1 MTSSGL
7 RAPTAAPEMWKRY
20 SDYLRKA
27 PELVVRWRD
36 RETPATGYLVINSL
50 RGGACG
56 GGTRMR
62 PGVTSSE
69 VNYLAK
75 AMELKFALTGPPIG
89 GAKSGIDFDPSDPRK
104 PEVLERWYRAIRP
117 YLQHCYGTG
126 GDLGVDEMEDV
137 LPCFGRIGLR
147 HPQEGVVRGHLRL
160 TDGRFDDVIRMID
173 DGVKAPVATGVAA
186 PGLPFTISDLITG
199 YGVAR
204 TVEKFLAAR
213 GSGAEGARV
222 LLEGFGNVG
231 ASCALFLA
239 RSGARIV
246 GISDAEKVLI
256 DPAGVDAGGIENLI
270 RRGRRKLI
278 PDDDPRVHRG
288 EARGRFWE
296 TPADVFV
303 AAALSGTIDAERLNQ
318 LDELGVHVLA
328 CGANQPFREASM
340 GATDIQR
347 EADRRFSV
355 LPDILANCGMARTF
369 SFLMESTADSSPHRI
384 FDAVDRTVEDT
395 LVQVLDRAGDEDRD
409 LLAATLGLSLDRIAA
424 AE

>member
-1 MTSSGL
+1 
-7 RAPTAAPEMWKRY
+7 
-20 SDYLRKA
+20 
-27 PELVVRWRD
+27 
-36 RETPATGYLVINSL
+36 
-50 RGGACG
+50 
-56 GGTRMR
+56 MR
-62 PGVTSSE
+62 PGISSSE

-104 PEVLERWYRAIRP
+104 PEVLNRWYRAISP
-117 YLQHCYGTG
+117 YLRHCYGTG

-160 TDGRFDDVIRMID
+160 TDGRFEDVIRKID
-173 DGVKAPVATGVAA
+173 DGVRAPVAAGVAA

-213 GSGAEGARV
+213 GRGAEGARI

-239 RSGARIV
+239 RSGALIV

-256 DPAGVDAGGIENLI
+256 DRAGLDASGIEKLI
-270 RRGRRKLI
+270 RHGRRKLL
-278 PDDDPRVHRG
+278 PDDDPRIHRG
-288 EARGRFWE
+288 AGRERFLD

-303 AAALSGTIDAERLNQ
+303 AAALSGTIDAERLNHLEQ
-318 LDELGVHVLA
+318 LGVDVLV
-328 CGANQPFREASM
+328 CGANQPFREQSV
-340 GATDIQR
+340 GATEIQR
-347 EADRRFSV
+347 DADRRFSV
-355 LPDILANCGMARTF
+355 LPDILANCGMARTL
-369 SFLMESTADSSPHRI
+369 SFLMESTANSSPHRI
-384 FDAVDRTVEDT
+384 FDAVDRTVEDI
-395 LVQVLDRAGDEDRD
+395 LGQVLDRAGDGDRN

-424 AE
+424 AG